1 MVLLYH
7 FPKEMSNLESIE
19 TRCNKV
25 DTVRSGG
32 CLQHCGRAQMA
43 GRACLETA
51 GAMEATCEHTVP
63 FAARLPPRSGSYDAN
78 EQDKFAGGV
87 GL

>member
-1 MVLLYH
+1 
-7 FPKEMSNLESIE
+7 MSNLESIE
-19 TRCNKV
+19 TRWNTV
-25 DTVRSGG
+25 DTVRTGG
-32 CLQHCGRAQMA
+32 CLQHCRRAQMA
-43 GRACLETA
+43 GRACLATA

-63 FAARLPPRSGSYDAN
+63 FAARLLPWNGSYDAN